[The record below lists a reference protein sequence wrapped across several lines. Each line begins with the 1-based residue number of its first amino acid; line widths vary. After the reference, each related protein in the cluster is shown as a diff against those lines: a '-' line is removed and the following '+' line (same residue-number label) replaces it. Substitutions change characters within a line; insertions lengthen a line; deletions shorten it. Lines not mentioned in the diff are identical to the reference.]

1 MKKDILVF
9 GCSQSSGAELS
20 DSLAEN
26 YWNDFLTMKDPYEEW
41 FNPNNA
47 PIRVNKFH
55 EYNGGRNEDWEYN
68 FTQAW
73 PHRIQ
78 SIFSDTARVIDVA
91 KPGGGAAWTEFLV
104 NCKDYYFVADSEEG
118 RDFVGNSL
126 EIFHKKG
133 NNIPQTF
140 ISEELYLSMK
150 NKIEKPP
157 VDKVSMQVHEMAMW
171 HLITSRPENYMDRFH
186 HYKDILN
193 PSTRVQTNDPEI
205 TPPDYTYRNILNKKL
220 VQGYIDHYN
229 RQYKKIHK
237 INYYRETGSPYG
249 DERAKRH
256 YFTIRDHSQDFL
268 EYGWKYNHKDIS
280 DLIWE
285 ADVLVWQWTNEPR
298 LTITDPGHNKVESM
312 PTIKYLTT
320 SLKEIHFDLEL
331 IEYNHQYKFFKKYER
346 YDPDGFERLQESKNY
361 WQKYVEEQIDYYT
374 KHYDHSANATH
385 IINWF
390 NYVVLKRKSLGKKTI
405 FVTMDMD
412 QLIPYNM
419 KKRLELDETDAV
431 IDLSRYAELRMEDFE
446 EETGCF
452 LHDRAYGMPSNIKK
466 KIRYRTWPFQRF
478 MHYSLYAQEL
488 IANIIAREIE
498 RIE

>member
-20 DSLAEN
+20 DSLAET
-26 YWNDFLTMKDPYEEW
+26 YWDDFLTMNDPYEDW

-55 EYNGGRNEDWEYN
+55 EYNEGRSENWEYN

-78 SIFSDTARVIDVA
+78 SKFGDTARVIDVA
-91 KPGGGAAWTEFLV
+91 KPGAGAAWTEFLA
-104 NCKDYYFVADSEEG
+104 NCKDYYYVVDSEEG
-118 RDFVGNSL
+118 RSFVGNSL

-133 NNIPQTF
+133 NNIPETF
-140 ISEELYLSMK
+140 ISEELYLSMANGEHSPEQK
-150 NKIEKPP
+150 GL
-157 VDKVSMQVHEMAMW
+157 MQVTEMAMW
-171 HLITSRPENYMDRFH
+171 HLVTSRPENYFDRFH
-186 HYKDILN
+186 HYKDMLN
-193 PSTRVQTNDPEI
+193 PSTRVQTSSPEI
-205 TPPDYTYRNILNKKL
+205 TPPDYTYRDILKKRL
-220 VQGYIDHYN
+220 VQDYIDHHN

-237 INYYRETGSPYG
+237 KNYYRETGSSFS
-249 DERAKRH
+249 DARSKH
-256 YFTIRDHSQDFL
+256 HFFTIRDHSQNFL
-268 EYGWKYNHKDIS
+268 EFGWKYNHKDIS

-298 LTITDPGHNKVESM
+298 LTVTDPGHNKVEWM
-312 PTIKYLTT
+312 PTIKYLTA
-320 SLKEIHFDLEL
+320 SLKEIFFDLEL
-331 IEYNHQYKFFKKYER
+331 IEYNHQYKFFKKYKR
-346 YDPDGFERLQESKNY
+346 YDPDGFERLRESKNY
-361 WQKYVEEQIDYYT
+361 WQKYIEEQVDYYT

-419 KKRLELDETDAV
+419 DKRLELDKTDAI
-431 IDLSRYAELRMEDFE
+431 IDLSRYAELRMEDFVE
-446 EETGCF
+446 DTDEF
-452 LHDRAYGMPSNIKK
+452 LHDRAYGLPSNIKK
-466 KIRYRTWPFQRF
+466 KIRDRTWPFQRF

-488 IANIIAREIE
+488 IANIITQEIE
-498 RIE
+498 RIQ